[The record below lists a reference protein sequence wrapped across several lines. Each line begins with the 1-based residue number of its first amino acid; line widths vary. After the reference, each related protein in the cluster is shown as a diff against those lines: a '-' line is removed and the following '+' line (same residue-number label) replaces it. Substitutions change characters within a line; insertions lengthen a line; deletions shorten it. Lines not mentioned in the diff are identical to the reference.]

1 MKKYEAMFIF
11 PDSLKDDAL
20 AAALT
25 KVQEEIKRLGGEIET
40 VTQLGK
46 RSFARPMKKKD
57 AGYYVLAMI
66 RLPPEQVAPLQAR
79 YRLDENVFRVQIVE
93 PSPTSTGRITVPSE
107 YGDRG
112 DRGDRGERGERDG
125 QS

>member
-11 PDSLKDDAL
+11 PESLKDDAL

-25 KVQEEIKRLGGEIET
+25 KTQEEIKRLGGEIET
-40 VTQLGK
+40 VTALGK
-46 RSFARPMKKKD
+46 RGFARPMQKKE
-57 AGYYVLAMI
+57 AGYYALAVF

-93 PSPTSTGRITVPSE
+93 PSPHSSDRITVPVE
-107 YGDRG
+107 P
-112 DRGDRGERGERDG
+112 GERGERDG
-125 QS
+125 QP

>member
-11 PDSLKDDAL
+11 PEALKDDAL

-25 KVQEEIKRLGGEIET
+25 KAQEEIKRLGGEIEN
-40 VTQLGK
+40 VNPLGK
-46 RSFARPMKKKD
+46 RAFARPMKKQE
-57 AGYYVLAMI
+57 AGYYALMTVLLA
-66 RLPPEQVAPLQAR
+66 PEQVAPLQAR
-79 YRLDENVFRVQIVE
+79 YRLDENIFRVQIVE
-93 PSPTSTGRITVPSE
+93 ASPMGTGRITVPSE

-112 DRGDRGERGERDG
+112 ERGERDG